1 MQFTKS
7 DVAEVQVFESTN
19 ENMSVCVLVF
29 FFNRFLALVCIL
41 RDVNFEKKGLCS
53 EVF

>member
-19 ENMSVCVLVF
+19 ENMSVYLLV